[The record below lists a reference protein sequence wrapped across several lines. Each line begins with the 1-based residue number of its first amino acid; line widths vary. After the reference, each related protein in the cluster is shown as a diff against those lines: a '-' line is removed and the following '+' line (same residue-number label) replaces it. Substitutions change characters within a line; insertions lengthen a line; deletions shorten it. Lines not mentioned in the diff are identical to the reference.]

1 MRDTVSPAF
10 VLMKKKI
17 KVSEARLGM
26 YVDSLCG
33 SWIAHP
39 FWRRSFLLD
48 QQKDLD
54 GLLSCGTE
62 EIWID
67 TDLGADVADDSVM
80 ECEIVNP
87 GGRAKQER
95 KVPKV
100 VLSDEIRRA
109 RKIYTQGRMDV
120 TGVFRRVLREEEWNV
135 DRLLVLVD
143 EIRRSTARNPNAFL
157 SLTRTKELDNYLCL
171 HSIAVC
177 ALMIMLG
184 RHMGMDH
191 ETLISLGLAG
201 LLHDIGNIGVPSELT
216 DKPGKLTEKE
226 YNIVKTHPRWGWE
239 TLQAHRLDNIVLDVC
254 LHHHERM
261 DGKGY
266 PDRPPLDS
274 LSLFARMAAICDT
287 YDALISDRYHRKGI
301 PPANAIREMT
311 KWQESQ
317 FDKAVFHAFVKTM
330 GIYPFG
336 TLVKLNSGRVAIVE
350 EQSNKSVA
358 EPIVRVFFST
368 KMDEPLFQE
377 WVDLSKVPDGIASVE
392 DADELSKEL
401 GIDLKIML
409 AI

>member
-1 MRDTVSPAF
+1 
-10 VLMKKKI
+10 MKKKI
-17 KVSEARLGM
+17 NVRDARLGM
-26 YVDSLCG
+26 YIDSLCG
-33 SWIAHP
+33 RWIDHP

-48 QQKDLD
+48 KQEDLA
-54 GLLSCGTE
+54 GLLVCGTE

-67 TDLGADVADDSVM
+67 TDLGLDVEDDDVM
-80 ECEIVNP
+80 ECEVISP
-87 GGRAKQER
+87 GGKQQER
-95 KVPKV
+95 KVEKV

-109 RKIYTQGRMDV
+109 RKIYAQSRMDV
-120 TGVFRRVLREEEWNV
+120 TGVFRKALHDEEWSV
-135 DRLLVLVD
+135 DRMLVLVD

-157 SLTRTKELDNYLCL
+157 SLTRTKDVDDYLCL

-184 RHMGMDH
+184 RKMGMDH

-201 LLHDIGNIGVPSELT
+201 LLHDIGNIGTLSELT
-216 DKPGKLTEKE
+216 DQAGELTEEE
-226 YNIVKTHPRWGWE
+226 YDVVKTHPRRGWE
-239 TLQAHRLDNIVLDVC
+239 ILKTRQLDNIVLDVC

-266 PDRPPLDS
+266 PDRLQLDS
-274 LSLFARMAAICDT
+274 LSLFSRMAAICDT
-287 YDALISDRYHRKGI
+287 YDALISDRYYRKGI
-301 PPANAIREMT
+301 PPASAIRQMT
-311 KWQESQ
+311 EWQESQ
-317 FDKAVFHAFVKTM
+317 FDKSVFHAFVKTV

-358 EPIVRVFFST
+358 RPIVRVFFST
-368 KMDEPLFQE
+368 KLDEPVFQE
-377 WVDLSKVPDGIASVE
+377 WIDLSKVQDGIASVE
-392 DADELSKEL
+392 DADELSEEL